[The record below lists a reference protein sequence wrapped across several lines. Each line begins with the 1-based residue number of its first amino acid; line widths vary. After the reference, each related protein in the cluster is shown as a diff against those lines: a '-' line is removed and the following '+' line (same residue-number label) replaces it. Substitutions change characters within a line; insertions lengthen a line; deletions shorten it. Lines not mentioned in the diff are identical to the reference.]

1 MPVLRSTPNH
11 IPLKLRCPDYCR
23 VRFRHVYLIN
33 SDSTLNNGHLQ
44 FEIGN
49 FDCHFHFWFVYVE
62 ETRIAHMTRKH
73 KRVWEGYCAVDRGCD
88 GRRQSHTRTAAIPR
102 RCSGSWAP
110 GNGWWSYKPKRGWNF
125 SHNLVKIWIA
135 CRYVAWIEV
144 ATFISNIEDD
154 PLGKK

>member
-88 GRRQSHTRTAAIPR
+88 GRRQSHTRTAAIPC